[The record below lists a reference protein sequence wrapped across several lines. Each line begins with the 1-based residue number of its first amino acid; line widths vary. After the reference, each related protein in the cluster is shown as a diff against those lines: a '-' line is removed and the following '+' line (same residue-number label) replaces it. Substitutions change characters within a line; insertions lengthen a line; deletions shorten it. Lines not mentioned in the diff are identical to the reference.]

1 MEGES
6 GRLGVP
12 PEQQGLLFNRFVRL
26 PRDLASTVIGN
37 GLGLYLCRTLAE
49 AMGGSIRLESSGV
62 PGEGSAFIVWL
73 PADPAPTEARPAT
86 PPAEAHAT
94 RAHLPAEGA

>member
-1 MEGES
+1 MVEMTVRDYG
-6 GRLGVP
+6 LGVP

-62 PGEGSAFIVWL
+62 PGEGSAFIVRL
-73 PADPAPTEARPAT
+73 PADQAAT
-86 PPAEAHAT
+86 FAVAAAPPAEALAS
-94 RAHLPAEGA
+94 LDL